1 MSRAISTVVDV
12 TVFLLL
18 VGAAAAVLTSNA
30 TVEQPSTAN
39 PAAQQAELLA
49 TSTANVSYA
58 LEPPGEPPELT
69 ANATARHRRTAH
81 GTLAELL
88 AVGATSGVEMEGQ
101 RVLVAGHGF
110 ERAVAHSTRERLVER
125 DRLTA
130 VRVHWEPY
138 RGAPLDAEMRVG
150 KRPPPSADVRAATLS
165 VPSPM
170 ANVSGAAERAAQ
182 TRGYDG
188 VASVVARAVV
198 EGLFPPERSRL
209 ASTGDYPA
217 NRLTTARYRRM
228 ATVSGAGT
236 IPVSEAEPT
245 ELNEQ
250 LRRALAVKLS
260 RDMRT
265 RFDDPTAAAETVRTG
280 SVRITVR
287 TWEP

>member
-1 MSRAISTVVDV
+1 MSRAVSTVVDV

-18 VGAAAAVLTSNA
+18 VGAAAAVLSSNA
-30 TVEQPSTAN
+30 AVEQPSTAN
-39 PAAQQAELLA
+39 PASRQAELLG

-58 LEPPGEPPELT
+58 LDPPGSPPNWT
-69 ANATARHRRTAH
+69 TNATARHHRTAG

-88 AVGATSGVEMEGQ
+88 AAATMSGVGMDD
-101 RVLVAGHGF
+101 RRLSTAGRGF
-110 ERAVAHSTRERLVER
+110 ERAVANSTRSRLVER

-138 RGAPLDAEMRVG
+138 RGAPIDAKMRLG
-150 KRPPPSADVRAATLS
+150 RRPPPSADVRAATLS

-170 ANVSGAAERAAQ
+170 ADVSAKAERSAQ

-198 EGLFPPERSRL
+198 NGLFPPERTRL
-209 ASTGDYPA
+209 ARAGDYPA
-217 NRLTTARYRRM
+217 NELTTARYRRL
-228 ATVSGAGT
+228 ATLTDAGELR
-236 IPVSEAEPT
+236 VT
-245 ELNEQ
+245 EESPETLNDRVQ
-250 LRRALAVKLS
+250 RALAAELS

-265 RFDDPTAAAETVRTG
+265 RFDDPTAAAETIRTG
-280 SVRITVR
+280 TVRITVR